1 MTNHQKLRQLPV
13 KQLAKLLVKYCPDID
28 YYSRHYDYDDDYDC
42 GDDSYYTFIQLDGN
56 ESEIRCG
63 DEETAILECMGYL
76 NDQYIGDGMKIKK
89 KQCEES
95 D

>member
-13 KQLAKLLVKYCPDID
+13 KQLAKLLVKYCPDVN
-28 YYSRHYDYDDDYDC
+28 YCSCYYDDDYDY

-63 DEETAILECMGYL
+63 DEEIAILECMRYL
-76 NDQYIGDGMKIKK
+76 NNQYIGDSMKIKK
-89 KQCEES
+89 KQCEEN